1 MSREEIYSEM
11 RGLFGLVP
19 SFFKA
24 VPDSILGN
32 EWELYKKLEVDEGP
46 VPAKCLQLIGL
57 GIAAATKC
65 RYCTLYHTEMAKLHG
80 ATQEEIDC
88 VLAYTKLTT
97 GWSSFVNGLQLD
109 FDTFRAE
116 IQRACEHVR
125 ATQKIGGH
133 VSSGSGSGEGVSE
146 PFEVGGHSI

>member
-1 MSREEIYSEM
+1 MSREDIYNEM

-24 VPDSILGN
+24 VPDSILAT
-32 EWELYKKLEVDEGP
+32 EWELYKKIEVEEGP
-46 VPAKCLQLIGL
+46 VPAKYLQLIGL
-57 GIAAATKC
+57 GVAAATKC

-80 ATQEEIDC
+80 ATQEEIDST
-88 VLAYTKLTT
+88 LAYTKLST

-116 IQRACEHVR
+116 IQRACEHVVALR
-125 ATQKIGGH
+125 T
-133 VSSGSGSGEGVSE
+133 VGS
-146 PFEVGGHSI
+146 PT